1 MRPFKLSTLMEAIK
15 VAEQRFL
22 QARVGGMNEATTYQS
37 NYMEIM
43 ERDITGILGEMVV
56 GRRFDKHYLPAVNTF
71 HGKADVGEDIEVR
84 STKYANGALIL
95 RDNDADDRRYVL
107 VIVEPMV
114 GFEIKGWVWGY
125 EAKTT
130 QWYKDDQGRPAWWYR
145 GELRPI
151 ERLTVE
157 PEPRETNAAGEY
169 TW

>member
-15 VAEQRFL
+15 IAEQRFL

-43 ERDITGILGEMVV
+43 ERDIGGILGEMVV
-56 GRRFDKHYLPAVNTF
+56 GRRFDRHYLPAVNTF
-71 HGKADVGEDIEVR
+71 HGRADVGEDIEVR

-107 VIVEPMV
+107 VIVDPMQ
-114 GFEIKGWVWGY
+114 GFEIKGWAWGH
-125 EAKTT
+125 EAKTDA
-130 QWYKDDQGRPAWWYR
+130 WFKNDQGRPAWWYR
-145 GELRPI
+145 GELRSV
-151 ERLTVE
+151 ESLTLE
-157 PEPRETNAAGEY
+157 IPAEQKEY